1 VYHFTKVQD
10 NAYQLEEVY
19 IKVFVSRQNPQ
30 IPSIFWIWKSANF
43 QERES
48 YDMLGI
54 THEIHPCLKRILM
67 RDSWVNNMYGIQ
79 SGVIDNKVNNTL
91 KSNFQHLF
99 HIMCGTSIEL
109 IKWHNIT
116 SLLHFSFVLI
126 DSIS

>member
-1 VYHFTKVQD
+1 MYHFTKVQD
-10 NAYQLEEVY
+10 DAYQPEEVY

-30 IPSIFWIWKSANF
+30 IPSIFWIWKSADF

-67 RDSWVNNMYGIQ
+67 RNSWVNNMYGIQ

-91 KSNFQHLF
+91 KLCKQHRKTF
-99 HIMCGTSIEL
+99 GKVYEIKDQIIDTWKEL
-109 IKWHNIT
+109 C
-116 SLLHFSFVLI
+116 
-126 DSIS
+126 